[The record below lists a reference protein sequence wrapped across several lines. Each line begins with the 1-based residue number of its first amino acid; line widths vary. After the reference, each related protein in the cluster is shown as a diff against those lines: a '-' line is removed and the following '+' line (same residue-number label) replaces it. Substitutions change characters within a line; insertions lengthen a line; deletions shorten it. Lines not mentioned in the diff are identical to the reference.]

1 MTDQTGGDQPQKTV
15 AELLA
20 QHGAQVDGT
29 RRRRRRAADDDDEP
43 GTPEAATGTHRRPG
57 MSDTGPQAI
66 IDRVAAEGTP
76 PPQAPARPAGRRR
89 AEPPSP
95 PPAPRAV
102 PQDSQPLPR
111 PVPPPPARPAPGGP
125 ESGQYARPVPQ
136 ESGQFARP
144 APPESGQF
152 SRPQEPA
159 QQPVPPRPQ
168 ESAQLPVPPR
178 AAPRRQPPPPPQPS
192 QQLPTPPPAAEETR
206 GAVPPV
212 RRRPPPQPSQQL
224 PTPPPQPSQ
233 QLPTPPPPSAPLS
246 ARLDGL
252 NGTPDADIDVP
263 PGPMASGSFAPPP
276 AAPGRPRRAP
286 SRRPE
291 PKPEAHTEQFSA
303 VNDEEPPPPPAA
315 PGKPKK
321 PESPAGLANW
331 RKRRQKEQL
340 EDTEI
345 GVMPAVPTET
355 PDDGYPEDDFEPDG
369 FAPDGFGS
377 DGFAPEGTGYQAAY
391 DAGPPTGAY
400 PPPMPFAPG
409 GAPRT
414 PVPDDLEPYEREFAD
429 GYPADGPDFEQDDY
443 GYEQGEGYEDDEYD
457 DAPEPA
463 AEPAAAASPG
473 KQWLALAGQLAMGV
487 VGGAAVWLGF
497 NWLWVNIPAAALIAA
512 LLVVVAL
519 VWIVRKIRR
528 ADDLQTTVLAV
539 LVGLVVT
546 VSPAALLLVGR

>member
-20 QHGAQVDGT
+20 QHGAQVDGG

-43 GTPEAATGTHRRPG
+43 ATPEAPPGATGSHRRPG
-57 MSDTGPQAI
+57 VSDTGPQAI
-66 IDRVAAEGTP
+66 IDRVASEGTP
-76 PPQAPARPAGRRR
+76 APPARPAGRRR
-89 AEPPSP
+89 AEPPSPP

-111 PVPPPPARPAPGGP
+111 PVAPPPARPAPGGA

-136 ESGQFARP
+136 ESGQFSRP
-144 APPESGQF
+144 PQESGQF
-152 SRPQEPA
+152 A
-159 QQPVPPRPQ
+159 RPQ

-178 AAPRRQPPPPPQPS
+178 AAPRRQPPPPQPS
-192 QQLPTPPPAAEETR
+192 QQLPTPP
-206 GAVPPV
+206 
-212 RRRPPPQPSQQL
+212 QPSQQL
-224 PTPPPQPSQ
+224 PA
-233 QLPTPPPPSAPLS
+233 PPPPGTPLS

-263 PGPMASGSFAPPP
+263 PGPMASGSFANPP

-286 SRRPE
+286 ARRPE
-291 PKPEAHTEQFSA
+291 PKREDHTEQFSA
-303 VNDEEPPPPPAA
+303 VPDDEPPAPPVPPKA
-315 PGKPKK
+315 KK
-321 PESPAGLANW
+321 PDEPASPAGLANW
-331 RKRRQKEQL
+331 RKRRQKEQM

-345 GVMPAVPTET
+345 GVMPAVPSDT

-369 FAPDGFGS
+369 FAPES
-377 DGFAPEGTGYQAAY
+377 SGYQAAY

-409 GAPRT
+409 DRASRAPI
-414 PVPDDLEPYEREFAD
+414 PDDLAPYEREFAD
-429 GYPADGPDFEQDDY
+429 DYPADGPDFEQDDY

-463 AEPAAAASPG
+463 AEPEPAASPG
-473 KQWLALAGQLAMGV
+473 KQWLALAGQLALGV

-528 ADDLQTTVLAV
+528 AEDLQTTVLAV